1 MKKQTTAAKLGK
13 SFKKLE
19 KVMLIIIPSYFIG
32 RILMTVIFD
41 I

>member
-1 MKKQTTAAKLGK
+1 MKELSKAAKLGK

-32 RILMTVIFD
+32 RILMTLIFD